1 MKNERQ
7 AAISTCNV
15 QEQLARSRAEAFV
28 TVNIHHHACHCIDP
42 TARVGEYY
50 YSVHIPTCNRVW
62 GWFEILADSNVP
74 GFFDTKL
81 HLQTG
86 LFQGI
91 ETFQQR
97 KTIWILEPS
106 YCCTRIPKKS
116 FLLSS
121 ITSLAVYSVVGS
133 HPHTRRKH
141 SGKELLILYGPVEA
155 DTF

>member
-1 MKNERQ
+1 MYYC
-7 AAISTCNV
+7 TCK
-15 QEQLARSRAEAFV
+15 S
-28 TVNIHHHACHCIDP
+28 
-42 TARVGEYY
+42 G
-50 YSVHIPTCNRVW
+50 VW
-62 GWFEILADSNVP
+62 GGDLKSLEIQNVP
-74 GFFDTKL
+74 GFFDTK
-81 HLQTG
+81 TTFTVG

-97 KTIWILEPS
+97 KTIRILEPS